1 MSTPAGRWDGF
12 LQGGGLKESVF
23 NNLVYQALGVCVRG
37 ARKVIASLP
46 AGGGVP
52 RRRSFG

>member
-37 ARKVIASLP
+37 AREGIASLP

>member
-1 MSTPAGRWDGF
+1 MGWV

-37 ARKVIASLP
+37 AREVIASLP

>member
-37 ARKVIASLP
+37 AREVIAFLP

>member
-37 ARKVIASLP
+37 AREVIASLP
-46 AGGGVP
+46 AGGWVP